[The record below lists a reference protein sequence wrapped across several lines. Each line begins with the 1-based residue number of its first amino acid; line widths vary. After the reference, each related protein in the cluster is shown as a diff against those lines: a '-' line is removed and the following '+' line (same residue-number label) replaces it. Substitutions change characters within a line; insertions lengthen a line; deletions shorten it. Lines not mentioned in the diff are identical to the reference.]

1 MALRRLAHG
10 VLHHHR
16 VGSVAHPRPLPAFLS
31 YESRVPLLRFFT
43 SSSTTPAPH
52 FMVEYLVSTC
62 GLSLAAAVKAAPRF
76 AHLGSTSRP
85 DAVRAF
91 LRAQGLSR
99 AEVRAVVS
107 WLPTVLLSNVDATL
121 YPKFNAVRALGLG
134 RADAARL
141 FALYPPALTYGI
153 HSNLLPRVL
162 FWLDLLGST
171 KLLMKWLNKV
181 WLLQYSV
188 DLLLRNMY
196 TLRSLGVPDD
206 RITTT
211 VRLQPALIMPTP
223 AKFQKLIDKA
233 ALCGIT
239 PSSGMY
245 MWVLFTLRNVSE
257 GTFRAKKA
265 AVMSATGCTEQE
277 FAAMF
282 RRAPCF
288 MGMPAELLRQ
298 KVEFLVATARCTTE
312 YIVKN
317 PVLLTFSLSK
327 RMVPRCRVIETL
339 QSRGI
344 DIRKRMNVS
353 TIMKLSEAKFVE
365 RFILRHKQ
373 EVPELLELYP
383 PRHGKGRSQPR

>member
-10 VLHHHR
+10 VLHR
-16 VGSVAHPRPLPAFLS
+16 VASVPPPRPPLAFVS
-31 YESRVPLLRFFT
+31 SESRVHLLRFSS
-43 SSSTTPAPH
+43 SSSTTPPH

-62 GLSLAAAVKAAPRF
+62 GLSPAAAAKAAPRF

-107 WLPTVLLSNVDATL
+107 WTPTVLLSDVDATL

-141 FALYPPALTYGI
+141 FVLYPPALTYGI

-171 KLLMKWLNKV
+171 KLLMKWLNKA
-181 WLLQYSV
+181 WLLQYSI
-188 DLLLRNMY
+188 DLLLRNMS
-196 TLRSLGVPDD
+196 TLRSLGVPDG

-211 VRLQPALIMPTP
+211 VRLQPTLITQTA
-223 AKFQKLIDKA
+223 AKFQKLIDQA

-245 MWVLFTLRNVSE
+245 MWVLFTLHNVSE

-265 AVMSATGCTEQE
+265 AVMSAAGCTEQE

-288 MGMPAELLRQ
+288 MCMPAELLRQ
-298 KVEFLVATARCTTE
+298 KVEFLVATARCSTE

-317 PVLLTFSLSK
+317 PVLLTLSLSK

-339 QSRGI
+339 QSRGV
-344 DIRKRMNVS
+344 DIRKRTNLS
-353 TIMKLSEAKFVE
+353 TIVRLSEAKFVE
-365 RFILRHKQ
+365 RFIFRHKQ

-383 PRHGKGRSQPR
+383 PRHGEGSSQTR